1 MSDGTKP
8 VTQDPEPVRSRA
20 DGTRKVAG
28 AAIVGAAVGALAMKA
43 YLLKRVPNEEPEIAK
58 LAVSLQGHVGR
69 DVTAHLSGVE
79 ADVLDRWTSGQ
90 EEPDP
95 IVLDRLRSADE
106 AVYYIVQAYG
116 GETAKAWLFGMN
128 RWLNDQ
134 APAHVLRHGDRPEAW
149 KGVVEA
155 AQAFVEL

>member
-1 MSDGTKP
+1 M
-8 VTQDPEPVRSRA
+8 
-20 DGTRKVAG
+20 
-28 AAIVGAAVGALAMKA
+28 
-43 YLLKRVPNEEPEIAK
+43 YLLNRVPAEEPEISR
-58 LAVSLQGHVGR
+58 LAGSLQEHVGR
-69 DVTAHLSGVE
+69 DVTAHLAGVE
-79 ADVLDRWTSGQ
+79 ADVLDRWMAGE

-95 IVLDRLRSADE
+95 VVLDRLRSADK
-106 AVYYIVQAYG
+106 AVCYIVQAYG

-134 APAHVLRHGDRPEAW
+134 APAHVLRQGSRPEAW